1 MVEPS
6 TGYIT
11 ANNLPPEI
19 LLHVFNHLDTADL
32 INCIYVCSTWRQT
45 ALDSCLWQRKL
56 VTILKTQWST
66 LICDFKPKYAPNLQ
80 KLQTVHPY
88 KIYHFLKK
96 YVPQHLLSDQKEVSK
111 VQLLINDVN
120 EVSPASAASVGQ
132 STNRLSFSEL
142 FWNWWNSFKRRLS
155 IHHNLRLNGVNRQR
169 CRFAV
174 FGPGFD
180 QRATSCLF
188 SKLVDVKTKSFEPLN
203 MIPGRMGFG
212 AGLTLRLYNQAQM
225 AALDSSVYLCDKML
239 EHSKNDCKKYTL
251 KETFTPN
258 SQAINHLSDFIFD
271 LHYLY
276 SLSGHLSHKF
286 SSQLERIHASRL
298 FNYSNS
304 VDTSS
309 INSSSL
315 NKLMVSNEMKCLLQ
329 GICGIIYALDA
340 RETTEQA
347 FYLYT
352 ELVTVLKG
360 FPNEIAHKVPI
371 VILYIMPIEDI
382 LQNNNTENYI
392 HSNSMKDST
401 GTNQIYLNR
410 DSYSGADYTYSWC
423 GSLLQPLTCLHLFE
437 LQNPWRLQKCA
448 SNDIKAVIQSLMWL
462 KSKHPII
469 HNNTVTSMNVMR
481 ATSAT
486 Y

>member
-6 TGYIT
+6 TAYIT

-19 LLHVFNHLDTADL
+19 LLRVFNYLDTGDL
-32 INCIYVCSTWRQT
+32 INCMYVCSTWRQT

-66 LICDFKPKYAPNLQ
+66 LICDCKPKYAPDLQ
-80 KLQTVHPY
+80 KLQTIHPY

-96 YVPQHLLSDQKEVSK
+96 YVPQHLLDDQKETSK
-111 VQLLINDVN
+111 VQLLINKIN
-120 EVSPASAASVGQ
+120 QLSLASAPPEGQ
-132 STNRLSFSEL
+132 STNPLSFCEL
-142 FWNWWNSFKRRLS
+142 FWKWWNNFRRRLS
-155 IHHNLRLNGVNRQR
+155 IYHASRLNDISRQR

-212 AGLTLRLYNQAQM
+212 AGLTLRLHNQAQM
-225 AALDSSVYLCDKML
+225 AALDSSVYFSDKTFK
-239 EHSKNDCKKYTL
+239 HSKNDYKKSISKETYTL
-251 KETFTPN
+251 N
-258 SQAINHLSDFIFD
+258 SQAINYLNDFIFD

-286 SSQLERIHASRL
+286 NNQLERIHASRL
-298 FNYSNS
+298 FTYSNDVNIS
-304 VDTSS
+304 T
-309 INSSSL
+309 IHSSSL
-315 NKLMVSNEMKCLLQ
+315 NRLIVSNEMKCLLH

-347 FYLYT
+347 VYLYT
-352 ELVTVLKG
+352 ELKTVLKG

-382 LQNNNTENYI
+382 LQNKDTENYI
-392 HSNSMKDST
+392 HSNYLKDST
-401 GTNQIYLNR
+401 GTNEIYLNR
-410 DSYSGADYTYSWC
+410 DSYSGANYTFSWC

-437 LQNPWRLQKCA
+437 FQNPWRLQKCA

-462 KSKHPII
+462 KSKHPTI
-469 HNNTVTSMNVMR
+469 HDTITSTNMKR
-481 ATSAT
+481 ATSTT